1 MGQNR
6 NSVKFPGCRWPTLRS
21 DRPHR
26 GRGYG
31 KSQVQRYPKV
41 PGSGFGEPCNPPW
54 LKRRRTSVYNIGADI
69 DSVRGDSSGMLDN

>member
-6 NSVKFPGCRWPTLRS
+6 NSVKFPGCRWPTLQS
-21 DRPHR
+21 DRPHG

-41 PGSGFGEPCNPPW
+41 PGRGFGEPCNPPW